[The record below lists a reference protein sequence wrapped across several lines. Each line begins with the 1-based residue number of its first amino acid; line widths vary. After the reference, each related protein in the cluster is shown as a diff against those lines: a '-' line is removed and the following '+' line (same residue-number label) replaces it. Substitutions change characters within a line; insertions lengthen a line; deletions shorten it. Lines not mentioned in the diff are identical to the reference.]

1 MALTPLN
8 SQAGRPVSTRC
19 RKNLAKPSTPP
30 MSIVSTVVVEME
42 AVEEEREADVSVV
55 DEVAEVEK
63 INLFASN

>member
-1 MALTPLN
+1 ML
-8 SQAGRPVSTRC
+8 
-19 RKNLAKPSTPP
+19 
-30 MSIVSTVVVEME
+30 MEVSTVVVEME